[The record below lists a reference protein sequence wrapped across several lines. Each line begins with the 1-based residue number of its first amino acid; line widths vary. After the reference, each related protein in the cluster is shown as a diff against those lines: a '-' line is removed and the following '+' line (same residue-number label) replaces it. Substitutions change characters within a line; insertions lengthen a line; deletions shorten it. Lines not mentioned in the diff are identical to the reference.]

1 MSKEELHMEPREVKE
16 FNRYEII
23 LFDKGYRV
31 NDLGEVINPKGDK
44 IMCSE
49 HSKGYR
55 CIGHRINGGKSNIP
69 VHRLQAYIKFGNKIY
84 TKGLVVRHLDGDKL
98 NNSYKNI
105 ELGTYSDN
113 RMDMPEEDRKRLAQ
127 LAADTQKIY
136 DHNDVYKFYCKNPS
150 YKAIMNH
157 FGIKSK
163 STLSNI
169 LKKMEK
175 SDEPYAH
182 RKGKN
187 VVTEEIKGDIYQ
199 YTKTHTVKQ
208 AMEHF
213 GLGRT
218 TIKRYKTKQRWEN

>member
-44 IMCSE
+44 IMCSK

-55 CIGHRINGGKSNIP
+55 CIGHRINGGKTNIP

-136 DHNDVYKFYCKNPS
+136 DHNDVYKFYCENPS

-199 YTKTHTVKQ
+199 YTKTHTVQQ

-218 TIKRYKTKQRWEN
+218 TIKRYKIK

>member
-1 MSKEELHMEPREVKE
+1 MKIKE
-16 FNRYEII
+16 FNRHEIL

-44 IMCSE
+44 VMCSI
-49 HSKGYR
+49 HKKGYR
-55 CIGHRINGGKSNIP
+55 CIGHRINGVTTNIP
-69 VHRLQAYIKFGNKIY
+69 VHRLQAYIKFGDKIY
-84 TKGLVVRHLDGDKL
+84 TKGLLVRHLDGDKL
-98 NNSYKNI
+98 NNSYNNI

-113 RMDMPEEDRKRLAQ
+113 RMDMPEEERKRLAQ
-127 LAADTQKIY
+127 LAADSQKIY
-136 DHNDVYKFYCKNPS
+136 DHKDIYELYCKNPS

-175 SDEPYAH
+175 SDDPYAH
-182 RKGKN
+182 RKGRN
-187 VVTEEIKGDIYQ
+187 GVTEQTKVDIHE
-199 YTKTHTVKQ
+199 YTKTHTVRQ

-218 TIKRYKTKQRWEN
+218 TIKRYKFKKIFR